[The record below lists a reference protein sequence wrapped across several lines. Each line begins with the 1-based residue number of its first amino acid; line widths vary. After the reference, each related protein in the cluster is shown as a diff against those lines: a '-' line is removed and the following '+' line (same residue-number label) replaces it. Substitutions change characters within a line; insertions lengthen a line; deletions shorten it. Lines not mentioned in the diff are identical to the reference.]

1 MKIEI
6 LFPEISNIYGDFG
19 NVLYLKKCLPEAEFI
34 ETALNTEP
42 AFINNEIDLVYMGSM
57 TEKAQEKIIK
67 QLEPHKEK
75 IKEKIDNGT
84 AMLFTGNS
92 FEIFGQ
98 YIENDDGSKIKALG
112 ILDIYS
118 KREMMNRYN
127 SLFLGEFEDIKIVGF
142 KDQFSHEYG
151 NNESNYFAKVIR
163 GTGLNKESKLE
174 GIKINNFIGTTILGP
189 LLVLNPLFTKYYIHN
204 ILNKPDIE
212 IPFEQAAMEAY
223 EARLKE
229 YEDMKRK
236 L

>member
-19 NVLYLKKCLPEAEFI
+19 NIMYLKKCLPEAEFI
-34 ETALNTEP
+34 ETNLNTEP
-42 AFINNEIDLVYMGSM
+42 SFLKEDIDLVYLGSM
-57 TEKAQEKIIK
+57 TESAQEKAIK
-67 QLEPHKEK
+67 QLEPYKEK
-75 IKEKIDNGT
+75 IKENIDNGK

-98 YIENDDGSKIKALG
+98 YIENDDGSKVQALG

-127 SLFLGEFEDIKIVGF
+127 SLFLGEFEGIKIVGY

-151 NNESNYFAKVIR
+151 NNEDNYFAKVIR
-163 GTGLNKESKLE
+163 GTGLNRESKLE
-174 GIKINNFIGTTILGP
+174 GIRINNFIGTTILGP
-189 LLVLNPLFTKYYIHN
+189 LLVLNPIFTKYFIHN
-204 ILNKPDIE
+204 ILNKPDVE
-212 IPFEQAAMEAY
+212 ISFEKEAMEAY

-229 YEDMKRK
+229 YEDLKRS